1 MRRSHWGQRLED
13 DPFGQG
19 FLERVARATSKSR
32 DSRLLKIGKALKLA
46 VPQFEELNFEKDEIT
61 GRPHL
66 KARYAHHRPH
76 AGWQRED
83 QFSDG
88 TLRLLGLLWSLL
100 ENNSLLLLEEPELS
114 LNDAIVRQIP
124 LMLQRVQRESKRR
137 RQVIITTHSEAL
149 LSNPGIDARGILVIE
164 PGQNGSTVR
173 ELKKAEVAA
182 IKDGLS
188 VAETVLPSTR
198 PKSAEQLGLW

>member
-1 MRRSHWGQRLED
+1 VLVSAEEVWHNASNLLKRPTKEDVKDVTALHNPFGTNSNQRAFRPVADFFGETTYLHLVPQLLKFGDRIGGQRLED

-19 FLERVARATSKSR
+19 FLERVARATGKSR

-66 KARYAHHRPH
+66 RARYAHHRPH

-88 TLRLLGLLWSLL
+88 TY
-100 ENNSLLLLEEPELS
+100 
-114 LNDAIVRQIP
+114 AC
-124 LMLQRVQRESKRR
+124 
-137 RQVIITTHSEAL
+137 
-149 LSNPGIDARGILVIE
+149 
-164 PGQNGSTVR
+164 
-173 ELKKAEVAA
+173 
-182 IKDGLS
+182 
-188 VAETVLPSTR
+188 
-198 PKSAEQLGLW
+198 